1 MNTPGGRDRLRELG
15 AKSVPVLA
23 RGKDFVFGQSLKD
36 VAKFVGVQA
45 VQQERLAPDTLMQ
58 KWLTVLSAAQRYAR
72 QIPPEKLEERL
83 IEGREQS
90 ARHMAYHVFRIGH
103 AFLQTAVNEVEDWTT
118 ISMEHP
124 PDTVRNGSEIAAY
137 GETVKKQLSDWW
149 STERDKSCQQDVTTF
164 TGKQSLHE
172 FLERQTWHSAQH
184 VRQIAAALERLG
196 IKPDGPLTEQDLA
209 GLPLPSGLG

>member
-1 MNTPGGRDRLRELG
+1 M
-15 AKSVPVLA
+15 LA
-23 RGKDFVFGQSLKD
+23 RGKEFVFGQSLKD
-36 VAKFVGVQA
+36 VARFVGVKEFK
-45 VQQERLAPDTLMQ
+45 QERLPPDVLMS

-83 IEGREQS
+83 IEGRDQS

-103 AFLQTAVNEVEDWTT
+103 AFLQTAVNQVEDWTT

-124 PDTVRNGSEIAAY
+124 PDSVRSGSEIAAY
-137 GETVKKQLSDWW
+137 GETVKRQLSDWW
-149 STERDKSCQQDVTTF
+149 AAERDKSCQREVTTF